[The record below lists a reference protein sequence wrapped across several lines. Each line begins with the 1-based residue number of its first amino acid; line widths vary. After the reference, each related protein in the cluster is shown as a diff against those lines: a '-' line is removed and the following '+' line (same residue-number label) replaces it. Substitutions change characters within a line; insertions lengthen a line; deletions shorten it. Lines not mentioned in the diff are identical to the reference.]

1 MSQQPNKPAA
11 NGSKSPLKGLV
22 GFLSGLVL
30 ATLIII
36 AVLLMINSNSK
47 RDFKNTTEPV
57 LTNNTPKTTE
67 TLVPNG
73 QGTAV
78 QLPLPQAD
86 ISASQVVARANV
98 VDEAAEKAAS
108 AAGQTTQ
115 KPTVVAG
122 NQLPE
127 ANAKTRFND
136 VNFDDEQKNNT
147 SKTTTTESA
156 TTESVT
162 AEPADEPVVEE
173 TPVVVTKPTRP
184 AKQPEQV
191 ATKPKP
197 QPKPQPKPEPQPK
210 PKRETTATT
219 KKADPKPTPEQILE
233 SGNIEKAR
241 ELAKREA
248 SQGKKGSVVLQAGSF
263 NSRDYAESQRA
274 KLAMLGV
281 QAHVSEANVNGKTV
295 YRVQTPKLSGE
306 KATNAK
312 NVLQSNGVGVYERSA
327 N

>member
-115 KPTVVAG
+115 KPTVLAG

-127 ANAKTRFND
+127 ANANTRFND

-147 SKTTTTESA
+147 SKTT

-197 QPKPQPKPEPQPK
+197 QPKPEPQPK
-210 PKRETTATT
+210 PKRETPATT
-219 KKADPKPTPEQILE
+219 KKTDPKPTPEQILE

-295 YRVQTPKLSGE
+295 YRVQTPKLSGD

-312 NVLQSNGVGVYERSA
+312 KVLQSNGVGVYERSA

>member
-78 QLPLPQAD
+78 QLPQTD
-86 ISASQVVARANV
+86 DQSSASQVLARANV

-115 KPTVVAG
+115 KPTVLAG

-136 VNFDDEQKNNT
+136 VNFDDEQKNST
-147 SKTTTTESA
+147 SKTT

-210 PKRETTATT
+210 PKRETPATT

-241 ELAKREA
+241 EVAKREA
-248 SQGKKGSVVLQAGSF
+248 NQGKKGNVVLQAGSF

-306 KATNAK
+306 QATNAK
-312 NVLQSNGVGVYERSA
+312 KVLKSNGVGVYERSA

>member
-115 KPTVVAG
+115 KPTVLAG

-136 VNFDDEQKNNT
+136 VNFDDEQKNNAN
-147 SKTTTTESA
+147 KTTTTESA
-156 TTESVT
+156 TV
-162 AEPADEPVVEE
+162 EPADEPAVEE

-197 QPKPQPKPEPQPK
+197 QPKPQPKPEPK
-210 PKRETTATT
+210 PKRETPATT

-241 ELAKREA
+241 EVAKREA
-248 SQGKKGSVVLQAGSF
+248 NQGKKGNVVLQAGSF

-274 KLAMLGV
+274 KLAILGV

-306 KATNAK
+306 QATNAK
-312 NVLQSNGVGVYERSA
+312 KVLKSNGVGVYERSA

>member
-1 MSQQPNKPAA
+1 MSQQPNKSAA

-78 QLPLPQAD
+78 QLPQTD
-86 ISASQVVARANV
+86 DQSSASQVLARANV

-115 KPTVVAG
+115 KPTVLAG

-127 ANAKTRFND
+127 ANANTRFND
-136 VNFDDEQKNNT
+136 AKFDDEQAASANKETAT
-147 SKTTTTESA
+147 SVE
-156 TTESVT
+156 T
-162 AEPADEPVVEE
+162 AEPADEPVVEDN
-173 TPVVVTKPTRP
+173 PPAVVTKPTRP

-197 QPKPQPKPEPQPK
+197 QPKPQPKPEPK
-210 PKRETTATT
+210 PKRETPATT

-241 ELAKREA
+241 EVAKREA
-248 SQGKKGSVVLQAGSF
+248 NQGKKGNVVLQAGSF

-274 KLAMLGV
+274 KLAILGV

-306 KATNAK
+306 QATNAK
-312 NVLQSNGVGVYERSA
+312 KVLKSNGVGVYERSA